1 MAAPEFAASRN
12 TREILVNRGIT
23 QSVQIV
29 RWRTPD
35 TSHFFLQDEFI
46 VAISADFVR
55 GNVDV
60 DFLAPLPD
68 LGIHKSVPELGFL
81 D

>member
-1 MAAPEFAASRN
+1 MHDGF
-12 TREILVNRGIT
+12 V
-23 QSVQIV
+23 
-29 RWRTPD
+29 
-35 TSHFFLQDEFI
+35 

-60 DFLAPLPD
+60 DFVAPLPD
-68 LGIHKSVPELGFL
+68 LGTHKSVPELGFL